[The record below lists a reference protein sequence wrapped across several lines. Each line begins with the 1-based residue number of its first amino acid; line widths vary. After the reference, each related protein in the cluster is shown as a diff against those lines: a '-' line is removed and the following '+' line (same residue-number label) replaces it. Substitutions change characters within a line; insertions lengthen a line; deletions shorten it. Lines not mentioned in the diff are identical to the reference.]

1 MAVLDSILAAAR
13 KTGACLAGINRRESG
28 RALRSPTAIN
38 TAGSRGLTWRGSQLK
53 HVGVGQG
60 ARRMSLL
67 GLSYCSRN
75 DTRLEESL

>member
-1 MAVLDSILAAAR
+1 VAVLDSILAAAR

-53 HVGVGQG
+53 HVG
-60 ARRMSLL
+60 ARCQANVPPRPILL
-67 GLSYCSRN
+67 
-75 DTRLEESL
+75 